1 MTQIN
6 PLNVD
11 KNSVLTPEILKT
23 PRDGTQRYLSM
34 KIDENS
40 EQGRNFNESD
50 YGGSLDDSI
59 ERGKNEVKV
68 DKRTA

>member
-1 MTQIN
+1 MQ
-6 PLNVD
+6 
-11 KNSVLTPEILKT
+11 
-23 PRDGTQRYLSM
+23 
-34 KIDENS
+34 IDENS

-68 DKRTA
+68 DKRTT